1 MKRLNQVM
9 YTDSKV
15 DQIMHSV
22 FNSLRQILWWIVCN
36 IKSKGMVDNH
46 FSNVCAHVMK
56 CIVYKCN
63 GVISSLNQLSKPV
76 KYIHTNVENMNFD
89 SVQT

>member
-1 MKRLNQVM
+1 
-9 YTDSKV
+9 
-15 DQIMHSV
+15 
-22 FNSLRQILWWIVCN
+22 
-36 IKSKGMVDNH
+36 MVDNH